1 LQAQAESLLKKAV
14 TLMPR
19 SAEGHYLLGQLAMQ
33 QSRLKDAET
42 ELSLSVRSDPDRS
55 RAHFALSVVYR
66 RMGRTDDATKE
77 FALYQ
82 NLKQAEESG
91 MTTGMTAAEKP

>member
-1 LQAQAESLLKKAV
+1 
-14 TLMPR
+14 
-19 SAEGHYLLGQLAMQ
+19 
-33 QSRLKDAET
+33 
-42 ELSLSVRSDPDRS
+42 
-55 RAHFALSVVYR
+55 
-66 RMGRTDDATKE
+66 MGRTDDATKE